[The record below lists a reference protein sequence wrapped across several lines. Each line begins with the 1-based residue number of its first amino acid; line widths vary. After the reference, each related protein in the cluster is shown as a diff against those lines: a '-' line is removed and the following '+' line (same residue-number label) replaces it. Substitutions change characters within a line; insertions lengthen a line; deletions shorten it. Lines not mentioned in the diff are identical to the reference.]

1 MRQHKV
7 MYEELRIY
15 EKRDDGSFGNI
26 KGKGNH
32 DDVLMSTAIGLYIS
46 QYEMDAPKIV
56 AKKVQNKSYK
66 EVTEAT
72 I

>member
-1 MRQHKV
+1 M
-7 MYEELRIY
+7 
-15 EKRDDGSFGNI
+15 KRVPFWFLCVLINAFYGSFGNI

>member
-1 MRQHKV
+1 

-26 KGKGNH
+26 KGKGKH

-46 QYEMDAPKIV
+46 QYEMESPKMIV
-56 AKKVQNKSYK
+56 KKVKDNTRE